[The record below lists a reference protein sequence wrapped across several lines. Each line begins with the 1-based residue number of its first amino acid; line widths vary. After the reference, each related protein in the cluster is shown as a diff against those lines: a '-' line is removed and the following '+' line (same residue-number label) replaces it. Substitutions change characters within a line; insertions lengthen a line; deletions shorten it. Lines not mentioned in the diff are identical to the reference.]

1 MLASS
6 NPRIS
11 SGILLVCLLLLA
23 RVRSIAGFSQQ
34 NRNNKHGTSSRY
46 PSATPRCFATANDE
60 PENDNSADASIEES
74 LRQGLGKMNQVMT
87 PEFFINDPVL
97 KTFYSKICKN
107 VEIRESSIEGAGRGL
122 FAKKAIKANTIV
134 SFYPAHTLGVDGQG
148 FVVTSD
154 EDDYF
159 RNHPSSQSAYLHCT
173 DQPLFQRPSILV
185 NNNEEPIY
193 LDINPNREMVDGWV
207 SQIINDGAT
216 VEANSDEGV
225 LDYYRA
231 SGKSK
236 NCIHIPFGPSPILA
250 TVTTKKVKKGEELLT
265 SYGGTYWLGV
275 WLDVHG
281 EEGVTITPA
290 IQSEIQA
297 SARDLIQSMQS
308 VNTLYK
314 SQLEALQAA
323 FDKQ

>member
-1 MLASS
+1 MPASS
-6 NPRIS
+6 CNPRIS
-11 SGILLVCLLLLA
+11 SGILVVFLLLL
-23 RVRSIAGFSQQ
+23 RERPIAGFSRQC
-34 NRNNKHGTSSRY
+34 RNNKQGTCSRY
-46 PSATPRCFATANDE
+46 SSATPRCFATANDE
-60 PENDNSADASIEES
+60 PENNNGADASIEES
-74 LRQGLGKMNQVMT
+74 LRQGLDKMNQAMT
-87 PEFFINDPVL
+87 PAFFLDDPVL

-173 DQPLFQRPSILV
+173 DQPLFQRPSMLV

-193 LDINPNREMVDGWV
+193 LDINPNREIVGGWV

-216 VEANSDEGV
+216 VEENSDKGV

-297 SARDLIQSMQS
+297 SARDLMQSMQS
-308 VNTLYK
+308 VNLLYK
-314 SQLEALQAA
+314 SQLEALQSA
-323 FDKQ
+323 FDEQ